1 MAGTGRSPNNGHMT
15 FRFKICLLGF
25 VCLQANVFAGISYS
39 FGAAVQFSFASGT
52 PAYTA
57 GVWTEFFSGTLANTS
72 QQIDCVVGFTV
83 ANETNT
89 CGNPGPGSSKHI
101 PITTAGQPGNSA
113 ILPAGTPNYA
123 EVDGDPQWGA
133 PIYTTMTGLII
144 GATYQISFYQASNE
158 EDTNNQAYQDRWR
171 VYIIPGATTGVY
183 ICPVCTTPVNPIPGD
198 LAYSSHV
205 MNNTGAM
212 ATPWQLET
220 FTFKATTS
228 SAILEF
234 VTEAVGAAPFAP
246 PLLDL
251 AAVTS
256 QQIAP
261 EPKTWILT
269 ALGAGLFLAA
279 GQLRRHRASRSN
291 RHATREMT
299 NTP

>member
-1 MAGTGRSPNNGHMT
+1 MARTGRSPNNGHMT
-15 FRFKICLLGF
+15 FRFKIALLGF
-25 VCLQANVFAGISYS
+25 VCVQANLSAGLSYS

-57 GVWTEFFSGTLANTS
+57 GVWTEFFGGAFAAS
-72 QQIDCVVGFTV
+72 QQIDCVVGLTV
-83 ANETNT
+83 ANESNT
-89 CGNPGPGSSKHI
+89 CGNPGPGSSQHI
-101 PITTAGQPGNSA
+101 GITTAHQPPNSA
-113 ILPAGTPNYA
+113 ILPSGTTNYA

-133 PIYTTMTGLII
+133 PIYTNMTGLTV

-158 EDTNNQAYQDRWR
+158 EDKNNKTYQDQWL
-171 VYIIPGATTGVY
+171 VYIIPGAAAGVY
-183 ICPVCTTPVNPIPGD
+183 ICPVCTTPVDPIPGD
-198 LAYSSHV
+198 KAYSSHV

-220 FTFKATTS
+220 FTFKATAA

-234 VTEAVGAAPFAP
+234 VTNAVGAAPFAP

-261 EPKTWILT
+261 EPGTWVLT
-269 ALGAGLFLAA
+269 AIGAGLFLAA

-291 RHATREMT
+291 RHADREMT